1 MNPPYLSPSSACHA
15 GYGHIRE
22 INELKSARIS
32 FLGVVVMFACS
43 GPLTVSRPGFFF
55 DPLDRGGGGG
65 GSGSPPIYL
74 QEYKSYSNETSGV
87 YRTSE
92 MVFFEV
98 HIIS

>member
-1 MNPPYLSPSSACHA
+1 
-15 GYGHIRE
+15 
-22 INELKSARIS
+22 
-32 FLGVVVMFACS
+32 MFACS

-65 GSGSPPIYL
+65 GAPEAPLSTFKNIKATAMKL
-74 QEYKSYSNETSGV
+74 WDVYK
-87 YRTSE
+87 TSE